1 MQKTPIVG
9 VPGIGLCSVLPFRR
23 SDGLFTKT
31 LGKTICVGS
40 LEFTTDR
47 FGRLSLSPEGDNSGV
62 IFVGMVNSGL
72 PSLHIALKELSD
84 EGDATPGK
92 GGGSSELPDPRGCNV
107 VTLIVP
113 MTTTSPS
120 ENTSALLT
128 VLMVPLRTAAPQP
141 GTELLPEQQQAY

>member
-1 MQKTPIVG
+1 
-9 VPGIGLCSVLPFRR
+9 
-23 SDGLFTKT
+23 
-31 LGKTICVGS
+31 
-40 LEFTTDR
+40 
-47 FGRLSLSPEGDNSGV
+47 
-62 IFVGMVNSGL
+62 
-72 PSLHIALKELSD
+72 
-84 EGDATPGK
+84 
-92 GGGSSELPDPRGCNV
+92 V

>member
-72 PSLHIALKELSD
+72 PSLHITLKELSD

-92 GGGSSELPDPRGCNV
+92 GEGVLNSL
-107 VTLIVP
+107 TLEDA
-113 MTTTSPS
+113 TW
-120 ENTSALLT
+120 
-128 VLMVPLRTAAPQP
+128 
-141 GTELLPEQQQAY
+141 